1 MTSEDAKALVAK
13 HGTVTAAAK
22 AAGVPKST
30 FYDWTRKGGKTVKVN
45 PATDTAVPVN
55 GVATFSLRNVSLLSK
70 KPQDTLKGRFYQL
83 KRGIGYKIE
92 DLAKAWHISE
102 ETLLRRATDHHAK
115 GYIEPTPGEF
125 VCVIVHPE
133 TQKERSV

>member
-30 FYDWTRKGGKTVKVN
+30 FYDWTRKGGGTVKVN
-45 PATDTAVPVN
+45 PATDTVVPVN
-55 GVATFSLRNVSLLSK
+55 GVATFSLRNVALLSK
-70 KPQDTLKGRFYQL
+70 KPQDTLKGRFYGL
-83 KRGIGYKIE
+83 KKNVGYKSE
-92 DLAKAWHISE
+92 DLARAWHISE
-102 ETLLRRATDHHAK
+102 ETLLRRAQDYHAK
-115 GYIEPTPGEF
+115 AYCEPTPGEF

-133 TQKERSV
+133 TAKEKAI